1 MAYMLEWVTKMA
13 QSYTSTI
20 WEPIYLRKRSE
31 SKASPSR
38 LKTEEE
44 WERLVRDL
52 FLFALFKGLS
62 GRILVVSGGIYF
74 GKKGPSSSPNF
85 WEEEG

>member
-20 WEPIYLRKRSE
+20 WDPISLGKQRSE
-31 SKASPSR
+31 QSEPHQIEK
-38 LKTEEE
+38 E

-62 GRILVVSGGIYF
+62 GRILVVSGVGGGIYF
-74 GKKGPSSSPNF
+74 GKKGLL
-85 WEEEG
+85 

>member
-20 WEPIYLRKRSE
+20 WDPISFGKQRSE
-31 SKASPSR
+31 QSEPHQIEK
-38 LKTEEE
+38 E

-62 GRILVVSGGIYF
+62 GRILVVSGVGGRIYF
-74 GKKGPSSSPNF
+74 GKKGLL
-85 WEEEG
+85 